1 MVEPSLRL
9 SSSVTA
15 ALLALAS
22 AAPAQQQECWGPR
35 AAEHLLARAG
45 FAPTGAEIET
55 AAAEGPAEVVER
67 LLEDRRA
74 WKKIPP
80 LLVKYSEFGLD
91 PRQRPLNEKLPEGKA
106 LEELIARRHFLRDQD
121 RSQFL
126 DYFDRWARSM
136 IRGDAPL
143 RDRMTLFWHGF
154 FTTSFQVVRRK
165 YEMINQHELLREH
178 ALGNFADLLRGI
190 AHDPAML
197 IYLDNNTNVEG
208 HPNENFAREL
218 MELYS
223 LGEGNYTE
231 VDVREAARA
240 LTGAWAGPFGEYEFH
255 EEVHDAG
262 EKAILGQTGN
272 FGADDLLDILLEQPA
287 CARWVATKLL
297 RYFEG
302 AEPSPERLEE
312 YAATLREADYEVVPV
327 LKKLFSDPRF
337 YRDEVL
343 GARIQGPIEFMI
355 GICRKLDLDPP
366 DYYLF
371 SATAELGQCFYDPPT
386 VKGWDGGPAWI
397 TNSSLMMRGNCV
409 GVLLDVFQAEYV
421 TAEVR
426 SAASDTDGGMRTASM
441 LSPELKA
448 EVMAQAATRLAA
460 LKDDQGWEPS
470 LNLTRLVLRSGART
484 DEEITAFLAEDWLAV
499 EPSGRVLKLMGD
511 FIARER
517 TAYGLGEQPLLTSG
531 PNVELLLRRLAHLLF
546 SLPEAQLG

>member
-1 MVEPSLRL
+1 MAESPLRL
-9 SSSVTA
+9 SLLVPA
-15 ALLALAS
+15 ALAALSAS
-22 AAPAQQQECWGPR
+22 APALQEACWGPR
-35 AAEHLLARAG
+35 AAEHLLTRAG
-45 FAPTGAEIET
+45 FAPTVTEIEAAAAGSPAEI
-55 AAAEGPAEVVER
+55 VER
-67 LLEDRRA
+67 LMEERRA
-74 WKKIPP
+74 WKKVPP

-91 PRQRPLNEKLPEGKA
+91 PRQRPLNEKLPEGEE
-106 LEELIARRHFLRDQD
+106 LEQLIARRRFLRDQD
-121 RSQFL
+121 RTQFL
-126 DYFDRWARSM
+126 DYFDRWVRSM

-178 ALGNFADLLRGI
+178 ALGSFADLLRGI
-190 AHDPAML
+190 THDPAML

-240 LTGAWAGPFGEYEFH
+240 LTGAWAGPYGEYEFH
-255 EEVHDAG
+255 PEVHDSG
-262 EKAILGQTGN
+262 EKTILGRTGN
-272 FGADDLLDILLEQPA
+272 FGPDELLDILLEQPA

-302 AEPSPERLEE
+302 VEPAAERVEE
-312 YAATLREADYEVVPV
+312 YAAALREADYEVAPV
-327 LKKLFSDPRF
+327 LRKLFTDPRF
-337 YRDEVL
+337 YRDEIL
-343 GARIQGPIEFMI
+343 GARIQGPIEYMV

-409 GVLLDVFQAEYV
+409 GVLLDVFQPDYV

-426 SAASDTDGGMRTASM
+426 PASSGGDSGMHAQST
-441 LSPELKA
+441 LSPQLKA
-448 EVMAQAATRLAA
+448 EVMVQAATRLAA
-460 LKDDQGWEPS
+460 LKDDQGWEPG

-484 DEEITAFLAEDWLAV
+484 DAEIAAFLAEDWLAV
-499 EPSGRVLKLMGD
+499 EPNERVLALMGQ

-517 TAYGLGEQPLLTSG
+517 VAYGLGDQPLMTSG

>member
-1 MVEPSLRL
+1 MMTAPSLRL
-9 SSSVTA
+9 PSLVAGVS
-15 ALLALAS
+15 LALAV
-22 AAPAQQQECWGPR
+22 AAPAQEQSWGR
-35 AAEHLLARAG
+35 RSAEHLLARAG
-45 FAPTGAEIET
+45 FAPTTVEIET
-55 AAAEGPAEVVER
+55 AASEGPSAVVDR
-67 LLEDRRA
+67 LLKERRA
-74 WKKIPP
+74 WKKVPP

-91 PRQRPLNEKLPEGKA
+91 PRQRPLDEKLPEGKA
-106 LEELIARRHFLRDQD
+106 LEELIARRRFLRDQD

-126 DYFDRWARSM
+126 DYFDRWVRSM

-165 YEMINQHELLREH
+165 YEMINQHEMLREH
-178 ALGNFADLLRGI
+178 ALGSFADLLRGI

-240 LTGAWAGPFGEYEFH
+240 LTGAWAGAFGEYEFH
-255 EEVHDAG
+255 PEVHDSG
-262 EKAILGQTGN
+262 EKTILGKTGN
-272 FGADDLLDILLEQPA
+272 FGPEELLDILLEQPA

-302 AEPSPERLEE
+302 VEPSAERVEE
-312 YAATLREADYEVVPV
+312 YASALREADYEIMPV
-327 LKKLFSDPRF
+327 LEKLFSDPLF
-337 YRDEVL
+337 YSEETL
-343 GARIQGPIEFMI
+343 GARIQGPIEFMV

-371 SATAELGQCFYDPPT
+371 RATAELGQCFYDPPT
-386 VKGWDGGPAWI
+386 VKGWDGGSAWI

-409 GVLLDVFQAEYV
+409 GVLLDVFRSEYV

-426 SAASDTDGGMRTASM
+426 SASADAGDGMVGTAVM
-441 LSPELKA
+441 SPQTKA
-448 EVMAQAATRLAA
+448 EAMAQAVARMVS
-460 LKDDQGWEPS
+460 LKDDRGWEPN
-470 LNLTRLVLRSGART
+470 LNLTRLVVRSGARS
-484 DEEITAFLAEDWLAV
+484 DEEIAAFLAEDWLAV
-499 EPSGRVLKLMGD
+499 EPSERVVSIMGE

-517 TAYGLGEQPLLTSG
+517 AAYGLGAGPLLMSG